1 MRLRRCRCSPPAAS
15 PMAVASR
22 RRWRLAPTV
31 RCSARASSPASNLR
45 SIRISSRRS
54 SIPTR
59 MTRCSARYPMSPP
72 ALSGQVRCRARSAT
86 DSSRVGPGAN
96 GRCGRT
102 RRRRSPMCRQR
113 ARPAISTTRHSRWA
127 RIAASSTTSRQPP
140 SSSPASRARPRRS
153 SKRNCPCWLNK
164 PGWMIETRRPGA
176 LFATA
181 LGAITLIGPLAIH
194 LFLPVMPAVKTAFAI
209 SDALVELTFSIT
221 LFTMA
226 IVTLFYG
233 SLSDRYGRRPVLL
246 GGLTLFVIGSAL
258 SAFAT
263 SVAMLLVG
271 RVIQAV
277 GAGSGLTL
285 SRAIAR
291 DAYGPEALVKAIAY
305 LTMAYTIGPM
315 IAPTFGG
322 LLMDMFGW
330 RAAFWFALAAS
341 AAILATSYFV
351 LFETRHRN
359 DSPVRHG
366 RVLSHY
372 ATLLS
377 SGRFIA
383 YVLQSGALSFA
394 FFAIAAAS
402 PLLMK
407 DILGQGGVEYGLY

>member
-1 MRLRRCRCSPPAAS
+1 MTDDRR
-15 PMAVASR
+15 
-22 RRWRLAPTV
+22 T
-31 RCSARASSPASNLR
+31 
-45 SIRISSRRS
+45 
-54 SIPTR
+54 
-59 MTRCSARYPMSPP
+59 
-72 ALSGQVRCRARSAT
+72 
-86 DSSRVGPGAN
+86 
-96 GRCGRT
+96 
-102 RRRRSPMCRQR
+102 
-113 ARPAISTTRHSRWA
+113 
-127 RIAASSTTSRQPP
+127 
-140 SSSPASRARPRRS
+140 
-153 SKRNCPCWLNK
+153 
-164 PGWMIETRRPGA
+164 GA

-209 SDALVELTFSIT
+209 SDAVVELTFSVT

-233 SLSDRYGRRPVLL
+233 SLADRYGRRPVLL
-246 GGLTLFVIGSAL
+246 GGLALFVVGSAL

-263 SVAMLLVG
+263 SVTMLIVG
-271 RVIQAV
+271 RVVQAI

-322 LLMDMFGW
+322 LLLDIFGW
-330 RAAFWFALAAS
+330 RAAFWFALVAS
-341 AAILATSYFV
+341 TAILIMSYLV
-351 LFETRHRN
+351 LFETKHRSS
-359 DSPVRHG
+359 SPPPHG

-372 ATLLS
+372 TTLLGS
-377 SGRFIA
+377 ARFVA

-407 DILGQGGVEYGLY
+407 DNLGQSGLEYGLYFLMFPIGYTSGNWVSVHLSGRVPVDTMVLFGSILSFILFLGQAVWILAGDLSPLLIFLPGGLVSFSQGLSMPNAQAGAMRIEPTLAGTAAGLGVFMQMFLSAVSSELFGILSDGTALPMIELTMTGAVVALGSAIAVFIFGRRAVVPA

>member
-1 MRLRRCRCSPPAAS
+1 MTDDRR
-15 PMAVASR
+15 
-22 RRWRLAPTV
+22 T
-31 RCSARASSPASNLR
+31 
-45 SIRISSRRS
+45 
-54 SIPTR
+54 
-59 MTRCSARYPMSPP
+59 
-72 ALSGQVRCRARSAT
+72 
-86 DSSRVGPGAN
+86 
-96 GRCGRT
+96 
-102 RRRRSPMCRQR
+102 
-113 ARPAISTTRHSRWA
+113 
-127 RIAASSTTSRQPP
+127 
-140 SSSPASRARPRRS
+140 
-153 SKRNCPCWLNK
+153 
-164 PGWMIETRRPGA
+164 GA

-209 SDALVELTFSIT
+209 SDAVVELTFSVT

-233 SLSDRYGRRPVLL
+233 SLADRYGRRPVLL
-246 GGLTLFVIGSAL
+246 GGLALFVVGSAL

-263 SVAMLLVG
+263 SVTMLIVG
-271 RVIQAV
+271 RVVQAI

-322 LLMDMFGW
+322 LLLDIFGW
-330 RAAFWFALAAS
+330 RAAFWFALVAS
-341 AAILATSYFV
+341 TAILIMSYLV
-351 LFETRHRN
+351 LFETKHRSS
-359 DSPVRHG
+359 SPPPHG

-372 ATLLS
+372 TTLLGS
-377 SGRFIA
+377 ARFVA

-407 DILGQGGVEYGLY
+407 DNLGQSGLEYGLYFLMFPIGYTSGNWVSVHLSGRVPVDTMVLLGSILSFILFLGQAVWILAGDLSPLLIFLPGGLVSFSQGLSMPNAQAGAMRIEPTLAGTAAGLGVFMQMFLSAVSSELFGILSDGTALPMIELTMTGAVVALGSAIAVFIFGRRAVVPA

>member
-1 MRLRRCRCSPPAAS
+1 MTDDRR
-15 PMAVASR
+15 
-22 RRWRLAPTV
+22 T
-31 RCSARASSPASNLR
+31 
-45 SIRISSRRS
+45 
-54 SIPTR
+54 
-59 MTRCSARYPMSPP
+59 
-72 ALSGQVRCRARSAT
+72 
-86 DSSRVGPGAN
+86 
-96 GRCGRT
+96 
-102 RRRRSPMCRQR
+102 
-113 ARPAISTTRHSRWA
+113 
-127 RIAASSTTSRQPP
+127 
-140 SSSPASRARPRRS
+140 
-153 SKRNCPCWLNK
+153 
-164 PGWMIETRRPGA
+164 GA

-209 SDALVELTFSIT
+209 SDAVVELTFSVT

-233 SLSDRYGRRPVLL
+233 SLADRYGRRPVLL
-246 GGLTLFVIGSAL
+246 GGLALFVVGSAL

-263 SVAMLLVG
+263 SVTMLIVG
-271 RVIQAV
+271 RVVQAI

-322 LLMDMFGW
+322 LLLDIFGW
-330 RAAFWFALAAS
+330 RAAFWFALVAS
-341 AAILATSYFV
+341 TAILIMSYLV
-351 LFETRHRN
+351 LFETKHRSS
-359 DSPVRHG
+359 SPPPHG

-372 ATLLS
+372 TTLLGS
-377 SGRFIA
+377 ARFVA

-407 DILGQGGVEYGLY
+407 DNLGQSGLEYGLYFLMFPIGYTSGNWVSVHLSGRVPVDTMVLLGSILSFILFLGQAVWILAGDLSPLLIFLPGGLVSFSQGLSMPNAQAGAMRIEPTLAGTAAGLGVFMQMFLSAVSSELFGILSDGTALPMIELTMTGVVVALGSAITVFIFGRRAVVPA

>member
-1 MRLRRCRCSPPAAS
+1 MTDDRR
-15 PMAVASR
+15 
-22 RRWRLAPTV
+22 T
-31 RCSARASSPASNLR
+31 
-45 SIRISSRRS
+45 
-54 SIPTR
+54 
-59 MTRCSARYPMSPP
+59 
-72 ALSGQVRCRARSAT
+72 
-86 DSSRVGPGAN
+86 
-96 GRCGRT
+96 
-102 RRRRSPMCRQR
+102 
-113 ARPAISTTRHSRWA
+113 
-127 RIAASSTTSRQPP
+127 
-140 SSSPASRARPRRS
+140 
-153 SKRNCPCWLNK
+153 
-164 PGWMIETRRPGA
+164 GA

-209 SDALVELTFSIT
+209 SDAVVELTFSVT

-233 SLSDRYGRRPVLL
+233 SLADRYGRRPVLL
-246 GGLTLFVIGSAL
+246 GGLALFVVGSAL

-263 SVAMLLVG
+263 SVTMLIVG
-271 RVIQAV
+271 RVVQAI

-322 LLMDMFGW
+322 LLLDIFGW
-330 RAAFWFALAAS
+330 RAAFWFALVAS
-341 AAILATSYFV
+341 TAILIMSYLV
-351 LFETRHRN
+351 LFETKHRSS
-359 DSPVRHG
+359 SPPPHG

-372 ATLLS
+372 TTLLGS
-377 SGRFIA
+377 ARFVA

-407 DILGQGGVEYGLY
+407 DNLGQSGLEYGLYFLMFPIGYTSGNWVSVHLSGRVPVDTMVLLGSILSFILFLGQAVWILAGDLSPLLIFLPGGLVSFSQGLSMPNAQAGAMRIEPTLAGTAAGLGVFMQMFLSAVSSELFGILSDGTALPMIELTMTGAVVALGSAIAVFVFGRRAVVPA

>member
-1 MRLRRCRCSPPAAS
+1 MTDDRR
-15 PMAVASR
+15 
-22 RRWRLAPTV
+22 T
-31 RCSARASSPASNLR
+31 
-45 SIRISSRRS
+45 
-54 SIPTR
+54 
-59 MTRCSARYPMSPP
+59 
-72 ALSGQVRCRARSAT
+72 
-86 DSSRVGPGAN
+86 
-96 GRCGRT
+96 
-102 RRRRSPMCRQR
+102 
-113 ARPAISTTRHSRWA
+113 
-127 RIAASSTTSRQPP
+127 
-140 SSSPASRARPRRS
+140 
-153 SKRNCPCWLNK
+153 
-164 PGWMIETRRPGA
+164 GA

-209 SDALVELTFSIT
+209 SDAVVELTFSVT

-233 SLSDRYGRRPVLL
+233 SLADRYGRRPVLL
-246 GGLTLFVIGSAL
+246 GGLALFVVGSAL

-263 SVAMLLVG
+263 SVTMLIVG
-271 RVIQAV
+271 RVVQAI

-322 LLMDMFGW
+322 LLLDIFGW
-330 RAAFWFALAAS
+330 RAAFWFALVAS
-341 AAILATSYFV
+341 TAILIMSYLV
-351 LFETRHRN
+351 LFETKHRSS
-359 DSPVRHG
+359 SPPPHG

-372 ATLLS
+372 TTLLGS
-377 SGRFIA
+377 ARFVA

-407 DILGQGGVEYGLY
+407 DNLGQSGLEYGLYFLMFPIGYTSGNWVSVHLSGRVPVDTMVLLGSILSFILFLGQAVWILAGDLSPLLIFLPGGLVSFSQGLSMPNAQAGAMRIEPTLAGTAAGLGVFMQMFLSAVSSELFGILSDGTALPMIELTMTGAVVALGSAITVFIFGRRAVVPA

>member
-1 MRLRRCRCSPPAAS
+1 MTDDRR
-15 PMAVASR
+15 
-22 RRWRLAPTV
+22 T
-31 RCSARASSPASNLR
+31 
-45 SIRISSRRS
+45 
-54 SIPTR
+54 
-59 MTRCSARYPMSPP
+59 
-72 ALSGQVRCRARSAT
+72 
-86 DSSRVGPGAN
+86 
-96 GRCGRT
+96 
-102 RRRRSPMCRQR
+102 
-113 ARPAISTTRHSRWA
+113 
-127 RIAASSTTSRQPP
+127 
-140 SSSPASRARPRRS
+140 
-153 SKRNCPCWLNK
+153 
-164 PGWMIETRRPGA
+164 GA

-209 SDALVELTFSIT
+209 SDAVVELTFSVT

-233 SLSDRYGRRPVLL
+233 SLADRYGRRPVLL
-246 GGLTLFVIGSAL
+246 GGLALFVVGSAL

-263 SVAMLLVG
+263 SGTMLIVG
-271 RVIQAV
+271 RVVQAI

-322 LLMDMFGW
+322 LLLDIFGW
-330 RAAFWFALAAS
+330 RAAFWFALVAS
-341 AAILATSYFV
+341 TAILIMSYLV
-351 LFETRHRN
+351 LFETKHRSS
-359 DSPVRHG
+359 SPPPHG

-372 ATLLS
+372 TTLLGS
-377 SGRFIA
+377 ARFVA

-407 DILGQGGVEYGLY
+407 DNLGQSGLEYGLYFLMFPIGYTSGNWVSVHLSGRVPVDTMVLLGSILSFILFLGQAVWILAGDLSPLLIFLPGGLVSFSQGLSMPNAQAGAMRIEPTLAGTAAGLGVFMQMFLSAVSSELFGILSDGTALPMIELTMTGAVVALGSAITVFIFGRRAVVPA

>member
-1 MRLRRCRCSPPAAS
+1 
-15 PMAVASR
+15 
-22 RRWRLAPTV
+22 
-31 RCSARASSPASNLR
+31 
-45 SIRISSRRS
+45 
-54 SIPTR
+54 
-59 MTRCSARYPMSPP
+59 
-72 ALSGQVRCRARSAT
+72 
-86 DSSRVGPGAN
+86 
-96 GRCGRT
+96 
-102 RRRRSPMCRQR
+102 
-113 ARPAISTTRHSRWA
+113 
-127 RIAASSTTSRQPP
+127 
-140 SSSPASRARPRRS
+140 
-153 SKRNCPCWLNK
+153 
-164 PGWMIETRRPGA
+164 MIDDRRRPGA

-194 LFLPVMPAVKTAFAI
+194 LFLPLMPAVKTAFDI
-209 SDALVELTFSIT
+209 SDAVVELTFSVT

-246 GGLTLFVIGSAL
+246 SGLTLFVIGSAL

-263 SVAMLLVG
+263 SVVMLIVG
-271 RVIQAV
+271 RIIQAV

-291 DAYGPEALVKAIAY
+291 DAYGPESLVKAIAY

-315 IAPTFGG
+315 ISPTFGG
-322 LLMDMFGW
+322 LLLDTFGW

-341 AAILATSYFV
+341 AAILLMSYLV
-351 LFETRHRN
+351 LFETKHRS
-359 DSPVRHG
+359 DAPPPQG

-372 ATLLS
+372 IRLLS
-377 SGRFIA
+377 SVRFVA

-407 DILGQGGVEYGLY
+407 DILGQGGLEYGLYFLMFPFGYTSGNWVSVRLSGRVPIDTMVLLGSILSFILFLGQAVFILAGELSPLLIFLPGGLVSFAQGLSMANAQAGAMRIEPSLAGTAAGLGVFMQMFLSAVSSELFGILSDGTAIPMIELTMTGAMVALGSAIVVYIFGRRAALPA

>member
-1 MRLRRCRCSPPAAS
+1 MTDDRRHPFPKA
-15 PMAVASR
+15 
-22 RRWRLAPTV
+22 
-31 RCSARASSPASNLR
+31 
-45 SIRISSRRS
+45 
-54 SIPTR
+54 
-59 MTRCSARYPMSPP
+59 
-72 ALSGQVRCRARSAT
+72 
-86 DSSRVGPGAN
+86 
-96 GRCGRT
+96 
-102 RRRRSPMCRQR
+102 
-113 ARPAISTTRHSRWA
+113 
-127 RIAASSTTSRQPP
+127 
-140 SSSPASRARPRRS
+140 
-153 SKRNCPCWLNK
+153 
-164 PGWMIETRRPGA
+164 GA

-209 SDALVELTFSIT
+209 SDAVVELTFSVT

-233 SLSDRYGRRPVLL
+233 SLADRYGRRPVLL
-246 GGLTLFVIGSAL
+246 GGLALFVVGSAL

-263 SVAMLLVG
+263 SVTMLIVG
-271 RVIQAV
+271 RVVQAI

-322 LLMDMFGW
+322 LLLDIFCW
-330 RAAFWFALAAS
+330 RAAFWFALVAS
-341 AAILATSYFV
+341 TAILIMSYLV
-351 LFETRHRN
+351 LFETKHRSS
-359 DSPVRHG
+359 SPPPHG

-372 ATLLS
+372 TTLLGS
-377 SGRFIA
+377 ARFVA

-407 DILGQGGVEYGLY
+407 DNLGQSGLEYGLYFLMFPIGYTSGNWVSVHLSGRVPVDTMVLFGSILSFILFLGQAVWVLAGDLSPLLIFLPGGLVSFSQGLSMPNAQAGAMRIEPTLAGTAAGLGVFMQMFLSAVSSELFGILSDGTALPMIELTMTGAVVALGSAIAVFIFGRRAVVPA

>member
-1 MRLRRCRCSPPAAS
+1 MTDDRRHPFPKA
-15 PMAVASR
+15 
-22 RRWRLAPTV
+22 
-31 RCSARASSPASNLR
+31 
-45 SIRISSRRS
+45 
-54 SIPTR
+54 
-59 MTRCSARYPMSPP
+59 
-72 ALSGQVRCRARSAT
+72 
-86 DSSRVGPGAN
+86 
-96 GRCGRT
+96 
-102 RRRRSPMCRQR
+102 
-113 ARPAISTTRHSRWA
+113 
-127 RIAASSTTSRQPP
+127 
-140 SSSPASRARPRRS
+140 
-153 SKRNCPCWLNK
+153 
-164 PGWMIETRRPGA
+164 GA

-209 SDALVELTFSIT
+209 SDAVVELTFSVT

-233 SLSDRYGRRPVLL
+233 SLADRYGRRPVLL
-246 GGLTLFVIGSAL
+246 GGLALFVVGSAL

-263 SVAMLLVG
+263 SVTMLIVG
-271 RVIQAV
+271 RVVQAI

-322 LLMDMFGW
+322 LLLDIFGW
-330 RAAFWFALAAS
+330 RAAFWFALVAS
-341 AAILATSYFV
+341 TAILIMSYLV
-351 LFETRHRN
+351 LFETKHRSS
-359 DSPVRHG
+359 SPPPHG

-372 ATLLS
+372 TTLLGS
-377 SGRFIA
+377 ARFVA

-407 DILGQGGVEYGLY
+407 DNLGQSGLEYGLYFLMFPIGYTSGNWVSVHLSGRVPVDTMVLFGSILSFILFLGQAVWILAGDLSPLLIFLPGGLVSFSQGLSMPNAQAGAMRIEPTLAGTAAGLGVFMQMFLSAVSSELFGILSDGTALPMIELTMTGAVVALGSAIAVFIFGRRAVVPA

>member
-1 MRLRRCRCSPPAAS
+1 
-15 PMAVASR
+15 
-22 RRWRLAPTV
+22 
-31 RCSARASSPASNLR
+31 
-45 SIRISSRRS
+45 
-54 SIPTR
+54 
-59 MTRCSARYPMSPP
+59 
-72 ALSGQVRCRARSAT
+72 
-86 DSSRVGPGAN
+86 
-96 GRCGRT
+96 
-102 RRRRSPMCRQR
+102 
-113 ARPAISTTRHSRWA
+113 
-127 RIAASSTTSRQPP
+127 
-140 SSSPASRARPRRS
+140 
-153 SKRNCPCWLNK
+153 
-164 PGWMIETRRPGA
+164 MIETRRRPFTNSGA

-194 LFLPVMPAVKTAFAI
+194 LFLPVMPAVKSAFAI
-209 SDALVELTFSIT
+209 SDALVELTFSVT

-246 GGLTLFVIGSAL
+246 GGLALFVLGSAL

-263 SVAMLLVG
+263 SVAMLILG
-271 RVIQAV
+271 RVVQAV

-291 DAYGPEALVKAIAY
+291 DAYGPEVLVKAIAY

-330 RAAFWFALAAS
+330 RAAFWFALVAS
-341 AAILATSYFV
+341 AAILAAAYFV
-351 LFETRHRN
+351 LVETRHRS

-366 RVLSHY
+366 RVLSDY

-377 SGRFIA
+377 SGRFVA

-407 DILGQGGVEYGLY
+407 DLLGEGGVEYGLYFMMFPIGYTTGNWISVHLSGRVPIDTMVLLGSILSFILFTGQAVLILAGELSPLLIFLPGGLVSFSQGLSMPNAQAGAMRIEPALAGTAAGLGVFAQMFLSAVSSELFGILSDGTALPMIELTMTGAVVALGAAIAAFIFGRRAVVPA

>member
-1 MRLRRCRCSPPAAS
+1 MTDDRR
-15 PMAVASR
+15 
-22 RRWRLAPTV
+22 T
-31 RCSARASSPASNLR
+31 
-45 SIRISSRRS
+45 
-54 SIPTR
+54 
-59 MTRCSARYPMSPP
+59 
-72 ALSGQVRCRARSAT
+72 
-86 DSSRVGPGAN
+86 
-96 GRCGRT
+96 
-102 RRRRSPMCRQR
+102 
-113 ARPAISTTRHSRWA
+113 
-127 RIAASSTTSRQPP
+127 
-140 SSSPASRARPRRS
+140 
-153 SKRNCPCWLNK
+153 
-164 PGWMIETRRPGA
+164 GA

-209 SDALVELTFSIT
+209 SDAVVELTFSVT

-233 SLSDRYGRRPVLL
+233 SLADRYGRRPVLL
-246 GGLTLFVIGSAL
+246 GGLALFVVGSAL

-263 SVAMLLVG
+263 SVTMLIIG
-271 RVIQAV
+271 RVVQAI

-322 LLMDMFGW
+322 LLLDIFGW
-330 RAAFWFALAAS
+330 RAAFWFALVAS
-341 AAILATSYFV
+341 TAILIMSYLV
-351 LFETRHRN
+351 LFETKHRSS
-359 DSPVRHG
+359 SPPPHG

-372 ATLLS
+372 TTLLGS
-377 SGRFIA
+377 ARFVA

-407 DILGQGGVEYGLY
+407 DNLGQSGLEYGLYFLMFPIGYTSGNWVSVHLSGRVPVDTMVLLGSILSFILFLGQAVWILAGDLSPLLIFLPGGLVSFSQGLSMPNAQAGAMRIEPTLAGTAAGLGVFMQMFLSAVSSELFGILSDGTALPMIELTMTGAVVALGSAITVFIFGRRAVVPA

>member
-1 MRLRRCRCSPPAAS
+1 MTDDRRHPFPKA
-15 PMAVASR
+15 
-22 RRWRLAPTV
+22 
-31 RCSARASSPASNLR
+31 
-45 SIRISSRRS
+45 
-54 SIPTR
+54 
-59 MTRCSARYPMSPP
+59 
-72 ALSGQVRCRARSAT
+72 
-86 DSSRVGPGAN
+86 
-96 GRCGRT
+96 
-102 RRRRSPMCRQR
+102 
-113 ARPAISTTRHSRWA
+113 
-127 RIAASSTTSRQPP
+127 
-140 SSSPASRARPRRS
+140 
-153 SKRNCPCWLNK
+153 
-164 PGWMIETRRPGA
+164 GA

-209 SDALVELTFSIT
+209 SDAVVELTFSVT

-233 SLSDRYGRRPVLL
+233 SLADRYGRRPVLL
-246 GGLTLFVIGSAL
+246 GGLALFVVGSAL

-263 SVAMLLVG
+263 SVTMLIVG
-271 RVIQAV
+271 RVVQAI

-322 LLMDMFGW
+322 LLLDIFGW
-330 RAAFWFALAAS
+330 RAAFWFALVAS
-341 AAILATSYFV
+341 TAILIMSYLV
-351 LFETRHRN
+351 LFETKHRSSS
-359 DSPVRHG
+359 SPPHG

-372 ATLLS
+372 TTLLGS
-377 SGRFIA
+377 ARFVA

-407 DILGQGGVEYGLY
+407 DNLGQSGLEYGLYFLMFPIGYTSGNWVSVHLSGRVPVDTMVLFGSILSFILFLGQAVWVLAGDLSPLLIFLPGGLVSFSQGLSMPNAQAGAMRIEPTLAGTAAGLGVFMQMFLSAVSSELFGILSDGTALPMIELTMTGAVVALGSAIAVFIFGRRAVVPA

>member
-1 MRLRRCRCSPPAAS
+1 MTDDRRHPFPKA
-15 PMAVASR
+15 
-22 RRWRLAPTV
+22 
-31 RCSARASSPASNLR
+31 
-45 SIRISSRRS
+45 
-54 SIPTR
+54 
-59 MTRCSARYPMSPP
+59 
-72 ALSGQVRCRARSAT
+72 
-86 DSSRVGPGAN
+86 
-96 GRCGRT
+96 
-102 RRRRSPMCRQR
+102 
-113 ARPAISTTRHSRWA
+113 
-127 RIAASSTTSRQPP
+127 
-140 SSSPASRARPRRS
+140 
-153 SKRNCPCWLNK
+153 
-164 PGWMIETRRPGA
+164 GA

-209 SDALVELTFSIT
+209 SDAVVELTFSVT

-233 SLSDRYGRRPVLL
+233 SLADRYGRRPVLL
-246 GGLTLFVIGSAL
+246 GGLALFVVGSAL

-263 SVAMLLVG
+263 SVTMLIVG
-271 RVIQAV
+271 RVVQAI

-322 LLMDMFGW
+322 LLLDIFGW
-330 RAAFWFALAAS
+330 RAAFWFALVAS
-341 AAILATSYFV
+341 TAILIMSYLV
-351 LFETRHRN
+351 LFETKHRSS
-359 DSPVRHG
+359 SPPPHG

-372 ATLLS
+372 TTLLGS
-377 SGRFIA
+377 ARFVA

-407 DILGQGGVEYGLY
+407 DNLGQSGLEYGLYFLMFPIGYTSGNWVSVHLSGRVPVDTMVLLGSILSFILFLGQAVWILAGDLSPLLIFLPGGLVSFSQGLSMPNAQAGAMRIEPTLAGTAAGLGVFMQMFLSAVSSELFGILSDGTALPMIELTMTGAVVALGSAITVFIFGRRAVVPA

>member
-1 MRLRRCRCSPPAAS
+1 MTDDRR
-15 PMAVASR
+15 
-22 RRWRLAPTV
+22 APFLKV
-31 RCSARASSPASNLR
+31 
-45 SIRISSRRS
+45 
-54 SIPTR
+54 
-59 MTRCSARYPMSPP
+59 
-72 ALSGQVRCRARSAT
+72 
-86 DSSRVGPGAN
+86 
-96 GRCGRT
+96 
-102 RRRRSPMCRQR
+102 
-113 ARPAISTTRHSRWA
+113 
-127 RIAASSTTSRQPP
+127 
-140 SSSPASRARPRRS
+140 
-153 SKRNCPCWLNK
+153 
-164 PGWMIETRRPGA
+164 GA

-209 SDALVELTFSIT
+209 SDAVVELTFSVT

-246 GGLTLFVIGSAL
+246 GGLALFVIGSAL

-263 SVAMLLVG
+263 SVTMLIVG
-271 RVIQAV
+271 RVIQAI

-322 LLMDMFGW
+322 LLLDIFGW
-330 RAAFWFALAAS
+330 RAAFWFALVAS
-341 AAILATSYFV
+341 AAILVMSYLV
-351 LFETRHRN
+351 LFETKHRSS
-359 DSPVRHG
+359 SPPPYG

-372 ATLLS
+372 TTLLGS
-377 SGRFIA
+377 ARFVA

-407 DILGQGGVEYGLY
+407 DILGQSGLEYGLYFLMFPIGYTSGNWVSVHLSGRVPIDTMVLVGSILSFVLFLGQAVLILAGDLSPLLIFLPGGLVSFAQGLSMPNAQAGAMRIEPTLAGTAAGLGVFAQMFLSAVSSELFGILSDGTALPMIELTMTGAVVALGSAIAVFIFGRRAVVPA

>member
-1 MRLRRCRCSPPAAS
+1 MTDDRRHPFPKA
-15 PMAVASR
+15 
-22 RRWRLAPTV
+22 
-31 RCSARASSPASNLR
+31 
-45 SIRISSRRS
+45 
-54 SIPTR
+54 
-59 MTRCSARYPMSPP
+59 
-72 ALSGQVRCRARSAT
+72 
-86 DSSRVGPGAN
+86 
-96 GRCGRT
+96 
-102 RRRRSPMCRQR
+102 
-113 ARPAISTTRHSRWA
+113 
-127 RIAASSTTSRQPP
+127 
-140 SSSPASRARPRRS
+140 
-153 SKRNCPCWLNK
+153 
-164 PGWMIETRRPGA
+164 GA

-209 SDALVELTFSIT
+209 SDAVVELTFSVT

-233 SLSDRYGRRPVLL
+233 SLADRYGRRPVLL
-246 GGLTLFVIGSAL
+246 GGLALFVVGSAL

-263 SVAMLLVG
+263 SVTMLIVG
-271 RVIQAV
+271 RVVQAI

-322 LLMDMFGW
+322 LLLDIFGW
-330 RAAFWFALAAS
+330 RAAFWFALVAS
-341 AAILATSYFV
+341 TAILIMSYLV
-351 LFETRHRN
+351 LFETKHRSS
-359 DSPVRHG
+359 SPPPHG

-372 ATLLS
+372 TTLLGS
-377 SGRFIA
+377 ARFVA

-407 DILGQGGVEYGLY
+407 DNLGQSGLEYGLYFLMFPIGYTSGNWVSVHLSGRVPVDTMVLLGSILSFILFLGQAVWILAGDLSPLLIFLPGGLVSFSQGLSMPNAQAGAMRIEPTLAGTAAGLGVFMQMFLSAVSSELFGILSDGTALPMIELTMTGAVVALGSAIAVFIFGRRAVVPA

>member
-1 MRLRRCRCSPPAAS
+1 
-15 PMAVASR
+15 
-22 RRWRLAPTV
+22 
-31 RCSARASSPASNLR
+31 
-45 SIRISSRRS
+45 
-54 SIPTR
+54 
-59 MTRCSARYPMSPP
+59 
-72 ALSGQVRCRARSAT
+72 
-86 DSSRVGPGAN
+86 
-96 GRCGRT
+96 
-102 RRRRSPMCRQR
+102 
-113 ARPAISTTRHSRWA
+113 
-127 RIAASSTTSRQPP
+127 
-140 SSSPASRARPRRS
+140 
-153 SKRNCPCWLNK
+153 
-164 PGWMIETRRPGA
+164 MIETRRPGA

-233 SLSDRYGRRPVLL
+233 SLSDRYGRRRVLL

-407 DILGQGGVEYGLY
+407 DILGQGGVEYGLYFMMFPFGYTIGNWISVRLSGRVPIDTMVLLGSILSFILFTGQAVFILAGALSPLLIFVPGGLVSFAQGLSMPNAQAGAMRIEPSLAGTAAGLGVFAQMFLSAVSSELFGILSDGTALPMIDLTMTGAVVGLGAAIAAFIYGRRAPVTA

>member
-1 MRLRRCRCSPPAAS
+1 MTDDRR
-15 PMAVASR
+15 
-22 RRWRLAPTV
+22 T
-31 RCSARASSPASNLR
+31 
-45 SIRISSRRS
+45 
-54 SIPTR
+54 
-59 MTRCSARYPMSPP
+59 
-72 ALSGQVRCRARSAT
+72 
-86 DSSRVGPGAN
+86 
-96 GRCGRT
+96 
-102 RRRRSPMCRQR
+102 
-113 ARPAISTTRHSRWA
+113 
-127 RIAASSTTSRQPP
+127 
-140 SSSPASRARPRRS
+140 
-153 SKRNCPCWLNK
+153 
-164 PGWMIETRRPGA
+164 GA

-209 SDALVELTFSIT
+209 SDAVVELTFSVT

-233 SLSDRYGRRPVLL
+233 SLADRYGRRPVLL
-246 GGLTLFVIGSAL
+246 GGLALFVVGSAL

-263 SVAMLLVG
+263 SVTMLIVG
-271 RVIQAV
+271 RVVQAI

-322 LLMDMFGW
+322 LLLDIFGW
-330 RAAFWFALAAS
+330 RAAFWFALVAS
-341 AAILATSYFV
+341 TAILIMSYLV
-351 LFETRHRN
+351 LFETKHRSSS
-359 DSPVRHG
+359 SPPHG

-372 ATLLS
+372 TTLLGS
-377 SGRFIA
+377 ARFVA

-407 DILGQGGVEYGLY
+407 DNLGQSGLEYGLYFLMFPIGYTSGNWVSVHLSGRVPVDTMVLFGSILSFILFLGQAVWILAGDLSPLLIFLPGGLVSFSQGLSMPNAQAGAMRIEPTLAGTAAGLGVFMQMFLSAVSSELFGILSDGTALPMIELTMTGAVVALGSAIAVFIFGRRAVVPA

>member
-1 MRLRRCRCSPPAAS
+1 MTDDRRHPFPKA
-15 PMAVASR
+15 
-22 RRWRLAPTV
+22 
-31 RCSARASSPASNLR
+31 
-45 SIRISSRRS
+45 
-54 SIPTR
+54 
-59 MTRCSARYPMSPP
+59 
-72 ALSGQVRCRARSAT
+72 
-86 DSSRVGPGAN
+86 
-96 GRCGRT
+96 
-102 RRRRSPMCRQR
+102 
-113 ARPAISTTRHSRWA
+113 
-127 RIAASSTTSRQPP
+127 
-140 SSSPASRARPRRS
+140 
-153 SKRNCPCWLNK
+153 
-164 PGWMIETRRPGA
+164 GA

-209 SDALVELTFSIT
+209 SDAVVELTFSVT

-233 SLSDRYGRRPVLL
+233 SLADRYGRRPVLL
-246 GGLTLFVIGSAL
+246 GGLALFVVGSAL

-263 SVAMLLVG
+263 SVTMLIVG
-271 RVIQAV
+271 RVVQAI

-322 LLMDMFGW
+322 LLLDIFGW
-330 RAAFWFALAAS
+330 RAAFWFALVAS
-341 AAILATSYFV
+341 TAILIMSYLV
-351 LFETRHRN
+351 LFETKHRSS
-359 DSPVRHG
+359 SPPPHG

-372 ATLLS
+372 TTLLGS
-377 SGRFIA
+377 ARFVA

-407 DILGQGGVEYGLY
+407 DNLGQSGLEYGLYFLMFPIGYTSGNWVSVHLSGRVPVDTMVLFGSILSFILFLGQAVWVLAGDLSPLLIFLPGGLVSFSQGLSMPNAQAGAMRIEPTLAGTAAGLGVFMQMFLSAVSSELFGILSDGTALPMIELTMTGAVVALGSAIAVFIFGRRAVVPA